1 MNWEAIGAIG
11 ELIGAAG
18 VIATLGYLAF
28 QIRQNTRQIAQH
40 ELASRAAAANASAQA
55 LRDSRRSV
63 YENSEVTDI
72 WLKGMSNPDGLSENE
87 AYRFRLMITNGID
100 GLWDVHSQ
108 TIVTGLSPEI
118 WKSQG
123 IAIVERVVA
132 SPGGRRIWALV
143 RESYTED
150 FRAEVD
156 RILSSTPTDA

>member
-1 MNWEAIGAIG
+1 MNWEAISAIG

-28 QIRQNTRQIAQH
+28 QIRQNTRQMAQR
-40 ELASRAAAANASAQA
+40 ELASRAAAASASAKA

-72 WLKGMSNPDGLSENE
+72 WLKGMNNPDALSENE
-87 AYRFRLMITNGID
+87 RYRFRLMVTNGID

-108 TIVTGLSPEI
+108 TTVTDLSPEI
-118 WKSQG
+118 WRSQG

-132 SPGGRRIWALV
+132 SPGGRHVWALV
-143 RESYTED
+143 RESYTEE

-156 RILSSTPTDA
+156 RVLEKLSR